1 MKQRLG
7 IQRSAWSRRWSA
19 ALVDLIWCG
28 GLAPAVALLALLIVA
43 LAYQAPVAGREPFP
57 ANPSPLRLAGV
68 HRPEPAAHG
77 GFQRWTTGRA
87 SVLVPGV
94 GAGSLIVRKR
104 FFGGAESGHGRTL
117 RVVGT
122 SERPLFEAPLRP
134 YWQVV
139 HLALPPEAVARATGD
154 LTLILET
161 ETFVMPPDQRA
172 LGISL
177 DWIEIR
183 PGASGWCAPPLAL
196 ASNLA
201 LTLLLCL
208 WTLRLSGLSTRLAAL
223 PTLALLVYVGLMLAG
238 WPGDSLE
245 ARMQAALGL
254 PVLLRVLPLTLLL
267 ALALRLLP
275 LPASQSTALW
285 APTMIRLAVLLIF
298 TLRLTGV
305 LHPLFIP
312 IDHGLRANQLL
323 LIASGEEQPV
333 RERLEQQY
341 EWGTREPVPYSL
353 LPYYMLL
360 PLTAIWKARPA
371 LIEAVNVV
379 TALLEATL
387 PLLLLAL
394 LRGGPR
400 RYLGAAWGGLVY
412 AALPVGY
419 LFFHDGSFPTTIG
432 IWLTLVALVA
442 ARWLIVLESQPS
454 SEEDL
459 APLAPP
465 VRNGWPPVCVAVAA
479 LALGLAIGAYVTHVA
494 FVPFLGVTLAASLAL
509 LGGAA
514 GRRASRPLLL
524 SLALGLALAWALV
537 YGGYTATLVQR
548 TIPSYLGLIASEGS
562 VGRDSDLFF
571 GTPINSFGQHLAA
584 HFRVWPVLLA
594 GAVLAILA
602 LNWRG
607 RFITHLGLAYAA
619 LFAVTSLAERWFGLW
634 NKHMVFV
641 APLVALLAGIGLA
654 WLWRRGR
661 GGRLVSLALL
671 GYLFWESLSA
681 WGNRVLWYHIPPGA
695 L

>member
-1 MKQRLG
+1 MKLWILR
-7 IQRSAWSRRWSA
+7 IQRSAWSHRWSA

-68 HRPEPAAHG
+68 HRPEPAAHS
-77 GFQRWTTGRA
+77 GFQRWTTGQAR
-87 SVLVPGV
+87 VLVPGV

-104 FFGGAESGHGRTL
+104 FFGGAEAGAGRAL
-117 RVVGT
+117 RVAT
-122 SERPLFEAPLRP
+122 PERALFETPLRP
-134 YWQVV
+134 HWQVV
-139 HLALPPEAVARATGD
+139 HLALPPEAVARASGD
-154 LTLILET
+154 LTLVLET

-172 LGISL
+172 LGVSL
-177 DWIEIR
+177 DWIEVR
-183 PGASGWCAPPLAL
+183 PGAGGWRAPPPGLAW
-196 ASNLA
+196 NLA

-208 WTLRLSGLSTRLAAL
+208 WTLRLIGLSTRLAAL
-223 PTLALLVYVGLMLAG
+223 FALALLLYVGLMLAG
-238 WPGDSLE
+238 WPGGSLE

-275 LPASQSTALW
+275 LPASQSAGLP
-285 APTMIRLAVLLIF
+285 APAMIRLAVLLIF
-298 TLRLTGV
+298 TLRLAGT
-305 LHPLFIP
+305 LHPLFLP

-323 LIASGEEQPV
+323 LIAAGEEQRV

-353 LPYYMLL
+353 LTYYMLL
-360 PLTAIWKARPA
+360 PLTAIWNSRPA
-371 LIEAVNVV
+371 LIEAVKVV

-400 RYLGAAWGGLVY
+400 RHLGAAWGGLVY

-442 ARWLIVLESQPS
+442 ARWLIVPGPRPAP
-454 SEEDL
+454 EEDL
-459 APLAPP
+459 TPMAPP
-465 VRNGWPPVCVAVAA
+465 VREGWLPARAAVAA
-479 LALGLAIGAYVTHVA
+479 LALALSIGAYVTHVA
-494 FVPFLGVTLAASLAL
+494 FVPFLGVMLAASLAL
-509 LGGAA
+509 LGGAT
-514 GRRASRPLLL
+514 GRRVSRILLV
-524 SLALGLALAWALV
+524 SLVLGFALAWALV
-537 YGGYTATLVQR
+537 YGSYTITLVQR
-548 TIPSYLGLIASEGS
+548 TIPSYLGLIASQGS
-562 VGRDSDLFF
+562 VGRDSELFF

-584 HFRVWPVLLA
+584 HFRVWPALLA
-594 GAVLAILA
+594 GAALAILA

-641 APLVALLAGIGLA
+641 APLLALLAGIGLA

-661 GGRLVSLALL
+661 GGRLVCLALL
-671 GYLFWESLSA
+671 AYLFWESLSA
-681 WGNRVLWYHIPPGA
+681 WGHRVLWYHIPPGA

>member
-1 MKQRLG
+1 MW
-7 IQRSAWSRRWSA
+7 IQRNVWSNRWSA

-28 GLAPAVALLALLIVA
+28 GLAPALVMLALATVA

-77 GFQRWTTGRA
+77 SFQRWTSGRA
-87 SVLVPGV
+87 RVLVPGV
-94 GAGSLIVRKR
+94 GAGTLIVRKR
-104 FFGGAESGHGRTL
+104 FFGGAEAGGGRML
-117 RVVGT
+117 RVAT
-122 SERPLFEAPLRP
+122 PERALFEAPLRP
-134 YWQVV
+134 HWQMV
-139 HLALPPEAVARATGD
+139 HLALPPEAVARPGGD
-154 LTLILET
+154 LILVLET
-161 ETFVMPPDQRA
+161 ETFVMPPDERA

-177 DWIEIR
+177 DWIEVR
-183 PGASGWCAPPLAL
+183 PGAGGWRAPPLAL
-196 ASNLA
+196 AANLT

-223 PTLALLVYVGLMLAG
+223 PTLALLLYVGLMLAG
-238 WPGDSLE
+238 WPGGSLE
-245 ARMQAALGL
+245 ARMQVALGL

-275 LPASQSTALW
+275 LPVSQSTGLS
-285 APTMIRLAVLLIF
+285 APVMIRLAVLLIF
-298 TLRLTGV
+298 TLRLAGT
-305 LHPLFIP
+305 LHPLFMP

-323 LIASGEEQPV
+323 LMASGEEQRV

-353 LPYYMLL
+353 LTYYMLL
-360 PLTAIWKARPA
+360 PLTAIWNSRPA
-371 LIEAVNVV
+371 LIEAVKVV

-387 PLLLLAL
+387 PLLLLLL
-394 LRGGPR
+394 LRGGPGR
-400 RYLGAAWGGLVY
+400 HLGAAWGGLVY

-442 ARWLIVLESQPS
+442 VQWLLAPGPQPS
-454 SEEDL
+454 LEGDL
-459 APLAPP
+459 MPVATASP
-465 VRNGWPPVCVAVAA
+465 VRSGWPLVRGAVAA

-494 FVPFLGVTLAASLAL
+494 FVPFLGMTLGASLAL

-514 GRRASRPLLL
+514 GRRASRPLLV
-524 SLALGLALAWALV
+524 SLALGLALAWVLV
-537 YGGYTATLVQR
+537 YGSYTVTLVQR

-562 VGRDSDLFF
+562 VGRDSELFF

-594 GAVLAILA
+594 GAALAILA
-602 LNWRG
+602 LRWRG

-619 LFAVTSLAERWFGLW
+619 LFAATSLAERWFGLW

-641 APLVALLAGIGLA
+641 APLVALLAGVGLA

-661 GGRLVSLALL
+661 GGHLVCLALL
-671 GYLFWESLSA
+671 AYLFWESLSA